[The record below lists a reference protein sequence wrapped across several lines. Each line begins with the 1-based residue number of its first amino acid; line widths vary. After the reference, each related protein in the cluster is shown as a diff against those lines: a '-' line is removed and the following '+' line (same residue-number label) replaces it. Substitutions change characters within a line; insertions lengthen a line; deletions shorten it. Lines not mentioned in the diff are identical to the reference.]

1 MNSKQ
6 RLGLIGSRYGLPFIG
21 LLLIGIFSALL
32 PETFASPMTA
42 LAIFDAEVIIIM
54 LALAEMLVLV
64 VGEQDLSLG
73 YGIGLTH
80 ILALGFIVRD
90 HLPWQL
96 SVILV
101 LLVGAAIGAANA
113 FFVTVV
119 KINSFIAT
127 LGVGTVL
134 YAISNWYTDSL
145 QVMGDLPKE
154 FVAIYAG
161 NFFGAPISLVYIVV
175 IVVGLWLVLEFTVV
189 GRYLYAL
196 GGNRKAA
203 ELSGIRPK
211 RYIFGVWI
219 AVGLLMGFAGIV
231 LASRLQIGSAGTGP
245 DYLLPV
251 FAGAMLGTT
260 TIKPGRAN
268 PFGTI
273 IAVTVLGIGIA
284 GFQQLGSSTPF
295 IVPLFNG
302 STLLIGVGLA
312 VYAAQKVRASNTSA
326 VLPASAAETEEAE
339 NSKK

>member
-1 MNSKQ
+1 MNTRQ

-21 LLLIGIFSALL
+21 LLLVGVFSALL
-32 PETFASPMTA
+32 PNTFPSPTTA
-42 LAIFDAEVIIIM
+42 LAIFDSEVIIIM
-54 LALAEMLVLV
+54 LALAEMLVIV

-90 HLPWQL
+90 HLPWQV
-96 SVILV
+96 SVVLV
-101 LLVGAAIGAANA
+101 LLVGALIGAANA
-113 FFVTVV
+113 FFVTIV

-134 YAISNWYTDSL
+134 YAISNWYTNSL
-145 QVMGDLPKE
+145 QVMGPLPKG
-154 FVAIYAG
+154 FIDIYAAHI
-161 NFFGAPISLVYIVV
+161 FGAPIALLYIVLL
-175 IVVGLWLVLEFTVV
+175 VVVLWLVLDFTVV

-203 ELSGIRPK
+203 ELSGIKPK
-211 RYIFGVWI
+211 RYIFGVWM

-245 DYLLPV
+245 DFLLPV

-268 PFGTI
+268 PLGTI
-273 IAVTVLGIGIA
+273 VAVTVLGVGIA
-284 GFQQLGSSTPF
+284 GFEQLGSSTPF

-312 VYAAQKVRASNTSA
+312 VYAAQRVRASNTTA
-326 VLPASAAETEEAE
+326 VLPKAAAEKADTPKE
-339 NSKK
+339 

>member
-1 MNSKQ
+1 M
-6 RLGLIGSRYGLPFIG
+6 
-21 LLLIGIFSALL
+21 FSALL
-32 PETFASPMTA
+32 PSSFPTPLTA
-42 LAIFDAEVIIIM
+42 LSIFDSEVIIII
-54 LALAEMLVLV
+54 LALAEMLAIV

-73 YGIGLTH
+73 YGVGLCH
-80 ILALGFIVRD
+80 ILALGFIVR
-90 HLPWQL
+90 HHFPWQV
-96 SVILV
+96 SVVLT
-101 LLVGAAIGAANA
+101 LLVGATIGIANA
-113 FFVTVV
+113 FFVTVI

-145 QVMGDLPKE
+145 QVVGTLPKG
-154 FVAIYAG
+154 FIDIYAAK
-161 NFFGAPISLVYIVV
+161 FFGAPIALVYIVV
-175 IVVGLWLVLEFTVV
+175 IVAALWVLLEYTVV

-219 AVGLLMGFAGIV
+219 VVGLLMGFAGIV
-231 LASRLQIGSAGTGP
+231 LASRLQIGAAGTGP
-245 DYLLPV
+245 DFLLPV

-268 PFGTI
+268 PLGTI
-273 IAVTVLGIGIA
+273 VAVTVLGIGIA

-312 VYAAQKVRASNTSA
+312 VYAAQRVRASNTSA
-326 VLPASAAETEEAE
+326 VLPSSKTEEAE
-339 NSKK
+339 EAKK